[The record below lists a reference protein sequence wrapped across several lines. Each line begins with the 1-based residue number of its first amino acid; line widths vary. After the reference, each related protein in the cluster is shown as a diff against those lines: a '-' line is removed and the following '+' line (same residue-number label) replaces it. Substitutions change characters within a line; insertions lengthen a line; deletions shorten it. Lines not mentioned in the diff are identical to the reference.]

1 MKREERQAGE
11 APGAEAQDTAE
22 RERREARWDFRIRER
37 RRSAEAAR
45 SRPVPPRTAPEEPVP
60 AAAERDPV
68 ADPVTEPAPEQG
80 RVQGAE
86 RPPAAPQPPPDG
98 PVDGPA
104 GDPEEQAM
112 QPTAER
118 APAAPVPP
126 PRPPAGPEID
136 APGVRARWR
145 DVQGGFVDDPGL
157 SVRDADDLAE
167 EVTAAVIAG
176 IQARRTALRGA
187 WQAPADPDTE
197 TLRLT
202 LREYRAF
209 IDRLLDEH
217 A

>member
-1 MKREERQAGE
+1 MNREEQAGE

-60 AAAERDPV
+60 AAERDP
-68 ADPVTEPAPEQG
+68 APEDRAGPAAQAAPERDG
-80 RVQGAE
+80 AQQAE
-86 RPPAAPQPPPDG
+86 RPPAAPQPPPEK
-98 PVDGPA
+98 PAAEPEAGPA
-104 GDPEEQAM
+104 A
-112 QPTAER
+112 
-118 APAAPVPP
+118 AAPVPP
-126 PRPPAGPEID
+126 PRQPAGPEID
-136 APGVRARWR
+136 APGIRARWR
-145 DVQGGFVDDPGL
+145 EVQGGFVDDPGL

-167 EVTAAVIAG
+167 EVTAAVIAT

-187 WQAPADPDTE
+187 WQPPADPDTE

-209 IDRLLDEH
+209 IDRLLDEY

>member
-11 APGAEAQDTAE
+11 APGAEAQDAAE

-60 AAAERDPV
+60 AAER
-68 ADPVTEPAPEQG
+68 EPEPEPEHG
-80 RVQGAE
+80 VQGAE
-86 RPPAAPQPPPDG
+86 RPPAAPQPPPDE
-98 PVDGPA
+98 PVE
-104 GDPEEQAM
+104 DPEAEPA
-112 QPTAER
+112 AER
-118 APAAPVPP
+118 APAPVPP
-126 PRPPAGPEID
+126 PRAPAGPGID
-136 APGVRARWR
+136 APGIRARWR
-145 DVQGGFVDDPGL
+145 EVQGGFVDDPGL

-187 WQAPADPDTE
+187 WQTPADPDTE

-209 IDRLLDEH
+209 IDRLLDGH
-217 A
+217 P